1 MQVTIENVNSVKKTL
16 HIEIPKDEVVREID
30 KAYTDLKKKAKVKG
44 FRPGKA
50 PRSVL
55 ERLYKEDVN
64 ADVSSRILQNSFV
77 DAIREQNLNI
87 VGNPQI
93 DPPELSNDKPYKY
106 TATVEIM
113 PEIEDIDYKG
123 LTLQKNLYTVKDKDI
138 DGQLNMLQKNMAQHT
153 PIDEDRA
160 VKDGDMVLI
169 DYEGFKDGKPF
180 EATGKTENFSLKIGD
195 GRMLKEFD
203 KGLIGMKPGDD
214 KEITVKFPEDHA
226 DNTLA
231 NNEITFAVKLNEIRK
246 EELPDIDDE
255 LARKLGKYQSLDD
268 LKTDI
273 RNNLEQGYSKRVE
286 QEMNEQIFTALID
299 KTDFEVP
306 ESLVDSELEGI
317 VTEAERSFAYQ
328 GKSMEELGLTKEGL
342 SEQYR
347 ETAEKQVRRHLILG
361 KIINQETLTLNE
373 EEIETGFN
381 EMSESYNYPLEEIKK
396 FYKQDQDKF
405 ALFKHTLLE
414 KKAIHLILENST
426 VDEVKPKAKKE
437 AKKKS
442 G

>member
-1 MQVTIENVNSVKKTL
+1 MQVTVENVNSVKKTL
-16 HIEIPKDEVVREID
+16 HIEVPKDEVVRELD

-55 ERLYKEDVN
+55 ERLYKDDVH
-64 ADVSSRILQNSFV
+64 ADVSSKILQNSFV

-123 LTLQKNLYTVKDKDI
+123 LTLQKNLYTVKDEDI
-138 DGQLNMLQKNMAQHT
+138 DGQLNMLQKSMAQHT
-153 PIDEDRA
+153 PIDEDRPA
-160 VKDGDMVLI
+160 KDGDMALI

-180 EATGKTENFSLKIGD
+180 EATGKTENFSIKIGD

-203 KGLIGMKPGDD
+203 TGLIGMKPGDD
-214 KEITVKFPEDHA
+214 KEITVKFPDDYA

-231 NNEITFAVKLNEIRK
+231 NNEITFAIKLNEIRK

-255 LARKLGKYQSLDD
+255 LAKKLGKYQSLDD

-273 RNNLEQGYSKRVE
+273 RSNLEQGYSKRVE
-286 QEMNEQIFTALID
+286 QEMNEQIFTSLIE

-306 ESLVDSELEGI
+306 ESLVDNELEGI
-317 VTEAERSFAYQ
+317 VAEAEKSFAYQ
-328 GKSMEELGLTKEGL
+328 GKSMEELGLTKDGL
-342 SEQYR
+342 SEKYR

-361 KIINQETLTLNE
+361 KIIDQEKLALNE
-373 EEIETGFN
+373 EEIEAGFKD
-381 EMSESYNYPLEEIKK
+381 MAESYNYPLEEIKK

-405 ALFKHTLLE
+405 SLFKHMLLE
-414 KKAIHLILENST
+414 KKAIHLILDNSAI
-426 VDEVKPKAKKE
+426 DEVKPKAKKA

-442 G
+442 D